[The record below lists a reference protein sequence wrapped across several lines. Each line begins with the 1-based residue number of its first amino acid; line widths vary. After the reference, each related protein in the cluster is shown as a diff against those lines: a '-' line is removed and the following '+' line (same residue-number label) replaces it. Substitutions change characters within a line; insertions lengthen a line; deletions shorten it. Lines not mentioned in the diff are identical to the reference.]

1 MAQWLKAPA
10 AENELTFIPWQP
22 TWREEASASCALT
35 ATCHGSNDWLQYNSL
50 SCLEFLN
57 LKG

>member
-10 AENELTFIPWQP
+10 AENELTFTPWEP

-50 SCLEFLN
+50 SCLEI
-57 LKG
+57 